1 MCDDVNTRLL
11 QGVGVAIAVILA
23 VALTPFE
30 AEAHASLVSSTPQPG
45 LRLPS
50 GPGVVILN
58 FSEPINFDLSQ
69 ASVTAPG
76 GEKFERTAISS
87 HSMTVQVTTDAP
99 GVYAVQ
105 WTTVS
110 AVDGHVLAGQ
120 FRFGVGVSASPAAT
134 TASAAASG
142 EPALPT
148 ALFRAIEDAALLAA
162 VGIILL
168 ALVAERAP
176 RLAWA
181 RPGRRLTA
189 VMAVAL
195 VAGAATVASEAWL
208 ATHVLSLNALGSY
221 LGNGLPGL
229 ARAFRLGAEAAALGL
244 SARGARWVAP
254 ALVGALIGVAGA
266 GHAAAT
272 QPAPLAI
279 AIDTVHLI
287 AAGGWVGGILALV
300 MVRPPD
306 GWLRVEGRTLMDR
319 FSGPALTAFLV
330 TAATGAVRGGE
341 ELTGPLDLATSGYG
355 RVLTAKVMA
364 VGLMLVLSLLA
375 WRRRFVAPRLEGVA
389 ALMVVGAAALLTA
402 FPLPPARLQEAAAFR
417 LASAALPRAGD
428 LTVGLA
434 AGDVVLG
441 LSLRP
446 AQPGPN
452 QVWITVLPVEGQLSA
467 GGLPVVMTADG
478 RPVKLQLCGPG
489 CRTGTTSLRGGEA
502 LDLHVG
508 GSAGGRARF
517 VLPRLPAPDA
527 RNEVQ
532 ALEARMSA
540 LHAVRVDETLRPAAS
555 PVFARYAFEAPDRMS
570 LDVSTGG
577 QTIFVGPVR
586 YSRNGA
592 RAPWTKE
599 GASPLRTPAFPWDSE
614 PVIAPRLLGTD
625 QADGVPVQVVSFFA
639 GTAETPVWMKLW
651 VDVGGLV
658 RRVEMRAQAHIMD
671 DTDYDFDAPI
681 AITAP
686 VTG

>member
-1 MCDDVNTRLL
+1 ML
-11 QGVGVAIAVILA
+11 QGFGVAIAVVLA

-50 GPGVVILN
+50 GPGAVILN

-76 GEKFERTAISS
+76 GQKFERTAISS

-120 FRFGVGVSASPAAT
+120 FRFGVGVSESPAAT

-168 ALVAERAP
+168 ELVAERAP

-181 RPGRRLTA
+181 RAGRRLTA

-208 ATHVLSLNALGSY
+208 ATQVLSLNALGSY

-244 SARGARWVAP
+244 SVRGARWAAP

-279 AIDTVHLI
+279 AIDAVHLI
-287 AAGGWVGGILALV
+287 AAGVWVGGILALV
-300 MVRPPD
+300 MVRPPG

-341 ELTGPLDLATSGYG
+341 ELTGPLDLATSSYG

-364 VGLMLVLSLLA
+364 VGLMLGLSLLA

-417 LASAALPRAGD
+417 QAGAALPRAGD

-467 GGLPVVMTADG
+467 GGLPVVMTAGG
-478 RPVKLQLCGPG
+478 RPVGLQLCGPG
-489 CRTGTTSLRGGEA
+489 CRTGTTSLHGGEA

-508 GSAGGRARF
+508 GSGGGSARF

-527 RNEVQ
+527 RDEVL

-555 PVFARYAFEAPDRMS
+555 PVVARYAFEAPDRMS

-592 RAPWTKE
+592 GAHWMKE
-599 GASPLRTPAFPWDSE
+599 GASPLRAPAFPWDSE

-625 QADGVPVQVVSFFA
+625 EADGVPVQVVSFFA

-651 VDVGGLV
+651 VDGGGLV

-681 AITAP
+681 GITAP
-686 VTG
+686 APG